1 MVFTAR
7 FTINFMQTSSQK
19 CAILLVCIKIN
30 YHGSCKQ
37 LILSDGMRFVVV
49 FKCHCFKAQDSQIL
63 WFWGISKCPGNLV
76 SRGGGGGGLGRSW
89 NWPMHKRFYFLRRHI
104 VWSGGTLA
112 HHLIYFVWWPANNDF
127 SLFPFAGILE
137 EKPIKNILNDEYFS
151 SITDEMEMSWKS
163 KHDGKSVNESLKEY
177 LVEYVGKPITDL
189 FRYVSRLWHQLLW

>member
-1 MVFTAR
+1 MECVLWLF
-7 FTINFMQTSSQK
+7 SS
-19 CAILLVCIKIN
+19 AIASKPKIRR
-30 YHGSCKQ
+30 SC
-37 LILSDGMRFVVV
+37 GFE
-49 FKCHCFKAQDSQIL
+49 
-63 WFWGISKCPGNLV
+63 V
-76 SRGGGGGGLGRSW
+76 SRNAPGIWLAGEGEGGLGRSW

-112 HHLIYFVWWPANNDF
+112 HQLIYFFWWPANNDF
-127 SLFPFAGILE
+127 SWFPFAGILE